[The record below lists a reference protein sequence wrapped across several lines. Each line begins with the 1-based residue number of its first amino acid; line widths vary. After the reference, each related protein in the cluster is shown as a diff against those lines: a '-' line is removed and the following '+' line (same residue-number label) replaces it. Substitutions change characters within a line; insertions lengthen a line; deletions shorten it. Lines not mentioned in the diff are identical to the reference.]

1 MIGKKNG
8 HLPFRVGKVFI
19 LSLEITL
26 AALYVIPVYGMDCA
40 IDYNTCKVK
49 AESTCRLDAGACSTF
64 KAGCETSFQTCNV
77 TEQNRKL
84 SIDKARRT
92 INN

>member
-1 MIGKKNG
+1 MVGKEDG
-8 HLPFRVGKVFI
+8 HLSFRVAKVWL
-19 LSLEITL
+19 LSLTITL
-26 AALYVIPVYGMDCA
+26 AALCAIPVYGMDCT
-40 IDYNTCKVK
+40 IDYNTCKIK

-84 SIDKARRT
+84 SIDKIRKAT
-92 INN
+92 K